1 MEATEQRVFTPGD
14 GATPPALTGR
24 EREEAVLT
32 QCLADLHGGKAPPH
46 NVVLIGPR
54 GTGKTVLLNWF
65 ERACRDRTTEVDV
78 VTLTPDDIPTRDRP
92 HRAAGRNLRA
102 ELTARCR
109 RKPLA
114 CSTKRTRWISWWA
127 ERCSTVKRYAQ
138 SFCW

>member
-78 VTLTPDDIPTRDRP
+78 VTLTPDDIPTRDGLVDVLAP
-92 HRAAGRNLRA
+92 PPGSTRNLRA

-109 RKPLA
+109 RKPFAVLLDEA
-114 CSTKRTRWISWWA
+114 HTLDLVVGRTLLS
-127 ERCSTVKRYAQ
+127 
-138 SFCW
+138 